1 MTFAYALRF
10 HHCNQKIF
18 LAQKDIDSVIP
29 ILATFCTIFGRLIS
43 TLHDGEFCQDA
54 LPGTVSKIMPF
65 TLAEIIPVSTTLK
78 DISLGLV
85 DLAFPETR
93 STFHE
98 NYSAVL
104 KFKSSQADDQFNKT
118 MWPHLLKVKPAQTC
132 CG

>member
-1 MTFAYALRF
+1 M
-10 HHCNQKIF
+10 IF
-18 LAQKDIDSVIP
+18 PAQKDIDSVIP

-54 LPGTVSKIMPF
+54 LPGTVSKVMPF

-78 DISLGLV
+78 EISLGLV

-98 NYSAVL
+98 NYRAIL
-104 KFKSSQADDQFNKT
+104 KVNSSQADDQFNKT
-118 MWPHLLKVKPAQTC
+118 MWPHLLKVTILGQ
-132 CG
+132 

>member
-1 MTFAYALRF
+1 M
-10 HHCNQKIF
+10 
-18 LAQKDIDSVIP
+18 IP

-43 TLHDGEFCQDA
+43 TLHDGEFCQDV

-98 NYSAVL
+98 NYRAIL
-104 KFKSSQADDQFNKT
+104 KLKSSQADDQFNKT
-118 MWPHLLKVKPAQTC
+118 MWPHLLKVRQ
-132 CG
+132 